1 MRSRAAVGARSRTRL
16 MQRLERQVVLASSIP
31 LATMLAVSVTS
42 QHSALVRGAAVLS
55 GVFGALCL
63 RRAWTEQE
71 ARLLAVCRE
80 LELREAQ
87 RRADRAHHEERAHDA
102 RSVVAAIQGAALAIE
117 EGHDELDRHARAW
130 MVRALAREARRLQ
143 HLMDVRPQEPVAP
156 FFVTRLLEPIAGCR
170 RSADV
175 ELVVEVPDD
184 LVALGRGHDTARV
197 VANLLDNARR
207 HAPGS
212 AILLRAGLELGNV
225 VVRVEDQGPGVV
237 PSEWDAIF
245 QRGRKGSNGSM
256 DGSGLGL
263 YASRRLMRQQG
274 GDLWVEGR
282 PGGGASFALFLPG
295 FQVDASGGG
304 SHKGERH
311 PLLVESLGGDA

>member
-1 MRSRAAVGARSRTRL
+1 MRSRAVGARSRTRL
-16 MQRLERQVVLASSIP
+16 MQRVEHQVVLASSLL
-31 LATMLAVSVTS
+31 LATTLAVSATS
-42 QHSALVRGAAVLS
+42 QHRAPVTGAAILS
-55 GVFGALCL
+55 SVFSALCL
-63 RRAWTEQE
+63 RRAWVKQE
-71 ARLLAVCRE
+71 SRLLAVSRE

-102 RSVVAAIQGAALAIE
+102 RSAVAAIQGAALAIE
-117 EGHDELDRHARAW
+117 AGHNELDRHTRA
-130 MVRALAREARRLQ
+130 MTRALAREARRLQ
-143 HLMDVRPQEPVAP
+143 HLMEAGPQEPLAP
-156 FFVTRLLEPIAGCR
+156 FFVARLLEPVAGCR

-175 ELVVEVPDD
+175 ELAVEVPDD
-184 LVALGRGHDTARV
+184 LVALGRFHDTSRV

-212 AILLRAGLELGNV
+212 AILVRAGVELDNV
-225 VVRVEDQGPGVV
+225 VVRVEDRGPGVA
-237 PSEWDAIF
+237 PSEWETIF
-245 QRGRKGSNGSM
+245 ERGRKGSTGSM

-304 SHKGERH
+304 LHERGRDRLLLESPGGE
-311 PLLVESLGGDA
+311 A